1 MGSNP
6 PPPLNLGNLDFSA
19 LLNQQSPPAAASTV
33 PTMPSVQPPPSAA
46 AATPPFVSWP
56 NMNIQEARS
65 SNKSL
70 EAFVS
75 LLLSPSH
82 PNLLKELSHVN
93 PPLQRAILS
102 ALSSS
107 SSSPQD
113 SPDNVTA
120 VLKVYQQHT
129 VLNAISGA
137 HSIVSEQNEEQ
148 TMRNRLLSDPMD
160 PVANNYFGEKIRLEN
175 VHTQYEQMMNEYP
188 ESMGNV
194 LMLYVSAEV
203 NKVKFPCFVDSG
215 AQTTIMSSA
224 FAEKCSLLHL
234 VDKRFHGVAVG
245 VGTGKI
251 LGRIHCAD
259 IVIAGC
265 HFPCTFT
272 VMDSNGKGLG
282 DKNMD
287 MLFGLDMLKRHRCR

>member
-33 PTMPSVQPPPSAA
+33 PTMPSVQPPPAAA

-102 ALSSS
+102 ALNSS

-120 VLKVYQQHT
+120 VLRVYQQHK

-137 HSIVSEQNEEQ
+137 H
-148 TMRNRLLSDPMD
+148 
-160 PVANNYFGEKIRLEN
+160 
-175 VHTQYEQMMNEYP
+175 
-188 ESMGNV
+188 
-194 LMLYVSAEV
+194 
-203 NKVKFPCFVDSG
+203 
-215 AQTTIMSSA
+215 
-224 FAEKCSLLHL
+224 
-234 VDKRFHGVAVG
+234 
-245 VGTGKI
+245 
-251 LGRIHCAD
+251 
-259 IVIAGC
+259 
-265 HFPCTFT
+265 
-272 VMDSNGKGLG
+272 
-282 DKNMD
+282 
-287 MLFGLDMLKRHRCR
+287 